1 MFRRPALIALCAFSL
16 SACASKPQTGI
27 MAADWTPPAKS
38 DIPAQRVT
46 IAWESDSRTTGQM
59 TFTLGRGGQ
68 RYVGSYLLL
77 ENTESHLEAQPLYDI
92 WDNNGFDAITY
103 TGAPIP
109 WFQPA
114 WGLNTFVKHY
124 NGRVVVGLHGNRG
137 GNARCKFT
145 LADTEAGMPGGG
157 TGECQVDDGSHLS
170 VRF

>member
-1 MFRRPALIALCAFSL
+1 MFRRPALIALCAFAL

-38 DIPAQRVT
+38 GIPEQMVT
-46 IAWESDSRTTGQM
+46 IAWESQTRTTGQM

-68 RYVGSYLLL
+68 RYVGSYLLI

-145 LADTEAGMPGGG
+145 LANTEAGMPGGG